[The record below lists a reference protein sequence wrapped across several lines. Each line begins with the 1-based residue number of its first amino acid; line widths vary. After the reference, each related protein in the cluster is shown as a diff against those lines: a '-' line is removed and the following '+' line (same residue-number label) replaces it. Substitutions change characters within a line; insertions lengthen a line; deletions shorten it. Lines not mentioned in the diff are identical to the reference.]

1 MPIPDS
7 IRHHFE
13 RLSTQMTNLERVM
26 RPLGLCP
33 AETDAQDWKAKDR
46 SDRWALSVVRP
57 SSAAL
62 EIAQGPA
69 ARESEK
75 SSGSELI

>member
-1 MPIPDS
+1 MALETLADKFGENRMPIPDS

-33 AETDAQDWKAKDR
+33 AETDAQD
-46 SDRWALSVVRP
+46 
-57 SSAAL
+57 
-62 EIAQGPA
+62 
-69 ARESEK
+69 
-75 SSGSELI
+75 

>member
-33 AETDAQDWKAKDR
+33 AETDAQD
-46 SDRWALSVVRP
+46 
-57 SSAAL
+57 
-62 EIAQGPA
+62 
-69 ARESEK
+69 
-75 SSGSELI
+75 